1 MSSPQEAAPR
11 LLNRKNAA
19 AYMGLSLRKFDEMK
33 HLFRVEVLGVSRYDR
48 VLMDRHIELSH
59 AA

>member
-1 MSSPQEAAPR
+1 MDITPR

-19 AYMGLSLRKFDEMK
+19 AYMGRSLRKFDAIK
-33 HLFRVEVLGVSRYDR
+33 HLFRVVDADGLVRYDR
-48 VLMDRHIELSH
+48 VLMDRHIDLSH

>member
-1 MSSPQEAAPR
+1 MSSPQEAPR

-33 HLFRVEVLGVSRYDR
+33 HLFRVEVLGVVRYDR
-48 VLMDRHIELSH
+48 VFMDRHIELSH